1 MPYPA
6 VPSTVAV
13 ARGAVAALAEAHGA
27 SPERVDSVRLAV
39 SEAVTNAVLH
49 GYPEGGGEVRV
60 TAMTVREQLLVVVED
75 DGRGIDEH
83 AQSPGLGLGLP
94 LIAAH
99 TDHWTLATP
108 PHGGVQVEMRFDLQS
123 TRPSPRHLGAAVV
136 ASGDDVHVVIREHD
150 MGKGLSSGPA
160 DT

>member
-13 ARGAVAALAEAHGA
+13 VRRTVGALAQAHGA

-39 SEAVTNAVLH
+39 SEAVTNAVVH
-49 GYPEGGGEVRV
+49 GYPDGSGEVRV

-75 DGRGIDEH
+75 DGRGIDER
-83 AQSPGLGLGLP
+83 AESPGLGLGLP

-99 TDHWTLATP
+99 TAHWTLATP
-108 PHGGVQVEMRFDLQS
+108 PQGGVQVEMRFDLGS
-123 TRPSPRHLGAAVV
+123 ARPSPRHLDASAVAA
-136 ASGDDVHVVIREHD
+136 R
-150 MGKGLSSGPA
+150 
-160 DT
+160 